1 MFASVDDASL
11 AERIDRAKARVVYVA
26 PGVGKRTADALI
38 RANQRDS
45 VSVTIIL
52 DADEEACRVGYAD
65 ADALGALHEAMKQQV
80 FPLRRHPGIR
90 IGLVIA
96 DDELVIWS
104 PTARSVEAERDE
116 GQPNAIVLSAAE
128 VPRIEAAVGAE
139 GSPVLPGDAEVG
151 RVALRP
157 EETARTIKALED
169 NPPEPFDLARKT
181 RVFSTRF
188 QFVEF
193 EVQGAE
199 WTERRI
205 KLSSFLLNADL
216 PDELSDIMDTWIRP
230 FQSAADHAFPVPLVV
245 NGRPAYERNGDR
257 MLVESTQA
265 EILETWHDIR
275 NRYLRPLKGFGWLI
289 ARDKL
294 QLFRQEVASFEEV
307 LSAWVKAFRNHVV
320 QDEVQLINSIA
331 ASLRARIQRATRRE
345 RYEEV
350 DLEGEIKRGLQRL
363 RVIEPRV
370 RIVLKNVSWESS
382 RDREFLSV
390 LRTAF
395 TEQEL
400 AGWFEEF
407 TAARERPAPAQR

>member
-1 MFASVDDASL
+1 MFASVNDASL
-11 AERIDRAKARVVYVA
+11 AERIDSAKDRVVYVA

-38 RANQRDS
+38 RANLRDR

-65 ADALGALHEAMKQQV
+65 ADALGALHEAMKKQV

-139 GSPVLPGDAEVG
+139 GSPVLPGNAEVG

-199 WTERRI
+199 WTDRRI

-216 PDELSDIMDTWIRP
+216 PEELQDVLDTRIRP
-230 FQSAADHAFPVPLVV
+230 FQTAADKAFPVPHLVE
-245 NGRPAYERNGDR
+245 GRPAFERDGKR
-257 MLVESTQA
+257 MYAPATQA
-265 EILETWHDIR
+265 QIVKAWDTIR
-275 NRYLRPLKGFGWLI
+275 DRFLRNIRGFGWLI
-289 ARDKL
+289 RRD
-294 QLFRQEVASFEEV
+294 QLAEFREQVASFEET
-307 LSAWVKAFRNHVV
+307 LGAWVRAFRAFVA
-320 QDEVQLINSIA
+320 QDEAKMVRTIAESIE
-331 ASLRARIQRATRRE
+331 SRVQRASNRQL
-345 RYEEV
+345 Y
-350 DLEGEIKRGLQRL
+350 RGLDLHAAISEGLRKM
-363 RVIEPRV
+363 RVIEPHV
-370 RIVLKNVSWESS
+370 RIVLKNVAWESS
-382 RDREFLSV
+382 RDREFLDA
-390 LRTAF
+390 LRQAYA
-395 TEQEL
+395 EDEL